1 MSINAYRKTI
11 AHTEQPRQIER
22 RLLSE
27 VTAELKDH
35 IDFDILQNSEGK
47 LSALSDG
54 LRTIIIRNQKIWQ
67 VLMHDLMESE
77 NLLDPAL
84 RANLISI
91 ALWVDRHSTAV
102 LKGDKKIMPLITVN
116 LSIIRGLSGDS
127 GNVGE

>member
-35 IDFDILQNSEGK
+35 IDFDIIQNSEGK

-54 LRTIIIRNQKIWQ
+54 LRVIIVRNQKIWQ

-91 ALWVDRHSTAV
+91 ALWVDRHSIAV

-127 GNVGE
+127 GNVWE

>member
-35 IDFDILQNSEGK
+35 IDFDILQNPEGK

-54 LRTIIIRNQKIWQ
+54 LRTIIMRNQKIWQ
-67 VLMHDLMESE
+67 ALMHDLMESE
-77 NLLDPAL
+77 NLLEPAL

-116 LSIIRGLSGDS
+116 LSIIRGLSGDY

>member
-35 IDFDILQNSEGK
+35 IDFDILQNPEGK
-47 LSALSDG
+47 LSALNDG

-116 LSIIRGLSGDS
+116 LSLIRGLSGDS

>member
-47 LSALSDG
+47 LSALNDG
-54 LRTIIIRNQKIWQ
+54 LRTKIIRNQKIWQ

>member
-47 LSALSDG
+47 LSALNGG
-54 LRTIIIRNQKIWQ
+54 LRTKIIRNQKIWQ